1 MNVSITGRKFVLTLL
16 QLDCGFLSS
25 TFLLLCSGQSRQ
37 PVPEHHWNCSNELV
51 LRELFSPEM
60 KGFDVERYSATL
72 TVMGLQSLSNLLLL
86 DNEKGGEDHSK
97 DVNNELL
104 VVQN

>member
-16 QLDCGFLSS
+16 QLDCGFLSPKLGC
-25 TFLLLCSGQSRQ
+25 FG
-37 PVPEHHWNCSNELV
+37 
-51 LRELFSPEM
+51 
-60 KGFDVERYSATL
+60 VERFSATL

-97 DVNNELL
+97 NVDNELMAS
-104 VVQN
+104 